1 MLLCALLCK
10 ISSSVFVQQSK
21 QFSPGELGPG
31 EYGSWL
37 QDVSFTLSI
46 IFAILMKQLNWT
58 LLSRGAKNS
67 TESRGTT
74 LFIVQSFGSLGSLF
88 MDKVGGILSAKNP
101 AAPYLILLL
110 MYAILT
116 VALVVFGFC
125 MKKLNY

>member
-1 MLLCALLCK
+1 
-10 ISSSVFVQQSK
+10 
-21 QFSPGELGPG
+21 
-31 EYGSWL
+31 
-37 QDVSFTLSI
+37 
-46 IFAILMKQLNWT
+46 MKQLNWT

-101 AAPYLILLL
+101 TLPYMVLLV

-116 VALVVFGFC
+116 VALVVLGLC